1 MNKHRTTALQADHH
15 RRVRQPDG
23 AAGPNGDAQVSH
35 HLRSTS
41 LHSMGQ
47 TLPAQR
53 LLRGRKRHR
62 IFSTSPGLKQKTKQK
77 KNNPASSIQHPTSSA
92 IFIRSI
98 QTFAS
103 CNHLHSFINHKKKT
117 ITLNETRLNDTHEAP
132 MTRLITSNC

>member
-62 IFSTSPGLKQKTKQK
+62 IFSRSPGLKQKNKK
-77 KNNPASSIQHPTSSA
+77 KNNPASSIQHHQRFLSA
-92 IFIRSI
+92 RFK
-98 QTFAS
+98 
-103 CNHLHSFINHKKKT
+103 HLHPATTFIHS
-117 ITLNETRLNDTHEAP
+117 
-132 MTRLITSNC
+132 LITKKNNNIE